1 MSNRKMGKIK
11 TVKHKINFAEK
22 NLLKKKERLEKLNMK
37 PIGFVINISE
47 PKLQPQK
54 RGII

>member
-1 MSNRKMGKIK
+1 MGKIK